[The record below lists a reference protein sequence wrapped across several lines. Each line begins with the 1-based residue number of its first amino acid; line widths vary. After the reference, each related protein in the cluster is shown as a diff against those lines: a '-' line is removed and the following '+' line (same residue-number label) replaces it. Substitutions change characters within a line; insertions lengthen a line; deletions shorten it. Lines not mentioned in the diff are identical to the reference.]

1 MAKTKSKVDQV
12 NREEELLLKDVMTD
26 SKTIVKWGKCSF
38 SISWIKNIT
47 IEKITEVSLKCE
59 DTIQVPA
66 KTAALIWLN
75 GFFKIHI
82 FYWIVWRF
90 MYNYVPHEVL
100 LEIIQTGKKKQE
112 LHAQDYWTAII
123 LSTVMR
129 DTKMNMTREEA
140 DRILVEQRTGRLGL

>member
-1 MAKTKSKVDQV
+1 MAKKSTKVEQV
-12 NREEELLLKDVMTD
+12 NREDELLLKDVMTD
-26 SKTIVKWGKCSF
+26 SKTSVKWGKWSF
-38 SISWIKNIT
+38 SIGWLRNIT

-59 DTIQVPA
+59 ETLQVPA

-75 GFFKIHI
+75 GFFKIKL

-100 LEIIQTGKKKQE
+100 LEIVQTGKKKQE
-112 LHAQDYWTAII
+112 SQAQDYWTAII
-123 LSTVMR
+123 LVTVMR

-140 DRILVEQRTGRLGL
+140 DRILVEQRTGRHG